1 LRWSFIVVL
10 VLAAGA
16 CVSPQSWEAVRLLK
30 DIEARDAPSDL
41 KAMTPAPDR
50 REIAFQIDGRPS
62 VADIYDPR
70 QPIGARLVLVPG
82 FTPHGKDDAQL
93 VDLAYS
99 LARARFLVL
108 VPDLAGTRAVQVR
121 LADAQGIADAVRHL
135 DERPAA
141 APQGVGVMAISYAVG
156 LALSASLQPDVI
168 DRVRFVVS
176 LGGYYDAAGIVRFMT
191 TGYYRERPGA
201 PWRVKTPR
209 RSARWFFMASNTD
222 LLDDPGDRAALA
234 QAAARRM
241 RDPEAPIGPLIDRL
255 TPEGRSLFDL
265 LTATDPDR
273 VDDLIARL
281 PATARRQLDDLS
293 PRNMALSRLAGRL
306 ILIHGAEDTLVP

>member
-1 LRWSFIVVL
+1 
-10 VLAAGA
+10 
-16 CVSPQSWEAVRLLK
+16 
-30 DIEARDAPSDL
+30 
-41 KAMTPAPDR
+41 
-50 REIAFQIDGRPS
+50 
-62 VADIYDPR
+62 
-70 QPIGARLVLVPG
+70 
-82 FTPHGKDDAQL
+82 
-93 VDLAYS
+93 
-99 LARARFLVL
+99 
-108 VPDLAGTRAVQVR
+108 
-121 LADAQGIADAVRHL
+121 
-135 DERPAA
+135 
-141 APQGVGVMAISYAVG
+141 
-156 LALSASLQPDVI
+156 
-168 DRVRFVVS
+168 
-176 LGGYYDAAGIVRFMT
+176 
-191 TGYYRERPGA
+191 
-201 PWRVKTPR
+201 VKTPR

-306 ILIHGAEDTLVP
+306 ILIHGAEDTLVPYTESLAIGAAATRAELFIVDDFSHIDPSHVGLAGRLTLIDAVQAVLRRRH